1 MDRNGDGVITQQ
13 EFVQA
18 AAPMSYQAAQ
28 PAVQYAAAA
37 AQVQTYSAPMAV
49 QQQSYAAPQMQYAQA
64 AAPISYAAPQPQ
76 YMQGQPQS
84 GFEMMDRNGD
94 GVVTRQEFA
103 QAAQPAVQY
112 AAAAQ
117 VQTYAAPMV
126 RLSRNT
132 CKHSPRVASR

>member
-1 MDRNGDGVITQQ
+1 MDRNGEGVITQQ
-13 EFVQA
+13 E
-18 AAPMSYQAAQ
+18 
-28 PAVQYAAAA
+28 
-37 AQVQTYSAPMAV
+37 
-49 QQQSYAAPQMQYAQA
+49 YAQA
-64 AAPISYAAPQPQ
+64 AAPMSYAAPQPQ
-76 YMQGQPQS
+76 YMQAQPQS

-126 RLSRNT
+126 QQQSYAAPPMQYAAPTAMAPLPTTYATPMQAPAQMQYMAPPAPVQYAPQMGFN
-132 CKHSPRVASR
+132 